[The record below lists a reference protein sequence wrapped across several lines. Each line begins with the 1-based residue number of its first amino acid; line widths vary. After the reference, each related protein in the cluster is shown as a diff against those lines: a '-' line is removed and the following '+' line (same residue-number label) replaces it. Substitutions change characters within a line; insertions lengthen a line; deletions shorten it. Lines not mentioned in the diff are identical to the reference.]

1 LIDERNIFFK
11 AVIFPMHHLN
21 DFDTVLFH
29 EVVILGTII
38 REMLKASTISL
49 SSILLNLI
57 HSEALKNYIS
67 TQPGFIK
74 TGILIGCNILL

>member
-1 LIDERNIFFK
+1 M
-11 AVIFPMHHLN
+11 IFPTQHFN

-29 EVVILGTII
+29 EVVILGTIF
-38 REMLKASTISL
+38 RKMLKASAISL

-57 HSEALKNYIS
+57 HSEALKNNIS

>member
-1 LIDERNIFFK
+1 M
-11 AVIFPMHHLN
+11 IFPTQHFN

-29 EVVILGTII
+29 EVVILGTIF
-38 REMLKASTISL
+38 RKMLKASDISL

-57 HSEALKNYIS
+57 HSEALKNNIS